1 MKKTY
6 MAVTVERDGKR
17 CAYVIGI
24 RNGHDNA
31 WDVLVAIPNLESVLI
46 LNSKKEAVDTVN
58 CWNGT
63 WKTEN
68 RYWNCDTRS
77 YLWVY

>member
-17 CAYVIGI
+17 CAYAIGI

-31 WDVLVAIPNLESVLI
+31 WDVLSAIANLESVLI
-46 LNSKKEAVDTVN
+46 LGSKKEAVETASA
-58 CWNGT
+58 WNNT
-63 WKTEN
+63 WKAED
-68 RYWNCDTRS
+68 RYWDCDTRS